1 MDEWLLVATSH
12 ALYAEMEATKYAEME
27 ATKYAEMEATKYA
40 EMEAT
45 KYAEMENHHGRLV
58 AGGDIR

>member
-40 EMEAT
+40 EME
-45 KYAEMENHHGRLV
+45 NHHGRLV